1 MELFFKVRYSLGVD
15 IEFFSNEKIV
25 LVTKAD
31 LNISGIDFSTLFQKK
46 REKMSQRIK
55 IQILEEKRAE
65 QGLKLTR
72 LNETW
77 KTSNRVRGL

>member
-31 LNISGIDFSTLFQKK
+31 LNISGIDFSTLFQKNV
-46 REKMSQRIK
+46 KMSQRIK
-55 IQILEEKRAE
+55 IQILGEKRVE
-65 QGLKLTR
+65 QDCNLQG
-72 LNETW
+72 
-77 KTSNRVRGL
+77 